1 MRSTTISSVA
11 SLMPRAG
18 LTVLI
23 ALAAACS
30 AQGSSTVIGSSAPG
44 SSDMPGGED
53 PTTSTDPTMPAAST
67 DPSMMG
73 DPTSKDTPAPPL
85 VTGVSI
91 TGIAVFQAV
100 KVPVY
105 SGGKVIAPS
114 SRNSPVVANRPALV
128 RAYVKTD
135 SSYKGSSIT
144 AELRLVD
151 GTTRLPVI
159 KDTKTVSAASTDE
172 DMASTFNFDV
182 PASSLPPGVTY
193 QVLLTQTGGVVP
205 TGSSSARVPNDGG
218 VQSLDV
224 MKSGSLKVVIVPVK
238 YNADGS
244 GRTPDVS
251 AAQLARYKQIFMA
264 RYPAETVDVTARAP
278 WTYSSA
284 ISASGSGFSQVLNAV
299 TNLRKTDGV
308 ADDVYYYGALA
319 PSSSFNSFCG
329 GGCVTGLSTVVDSPS
344 TSYLRA
350 SVGIGYTGDDS
361 TNTAAHEVGHAHGRN
376 HAPCGGASGVD
387 PDYPYSGASIGTWG
401 YDIFAKTLLSPTVGH
416 DMMGYCDNE
425 WVSDYTY
432 TALFDRIAAL
442 NGNPLSGATGQTAP
456 GSGSFQ
462 ARSSQV
468 AEVAGP
474 GGTFRTATVEADGSV
489 TWTDEVELASE
500 PTAGKSL
507 VATFTG
513 ATGTTVGTHTAHF
526 YPYDHL
532 PGGVLIV
539 PAAPKPSAVNGFASK
554 AHLAA
559 TWSTVHIAGLTK
571 STISLA
577 R

>member
-1 MRSTTISSVA
+1 MRTISSLT
-11 SLMPRAG
+11 SLTSVMPRAA
-18 LTVLI
+18 LI
-23 ALAAACS
+23 ALLVGAAACS
-30 AQGSSTVIGSSAPG
+30 AQGSSTVIGNGPS
-44 SSDMPGGED
+44 GGTDGTTGGQD
-53 PTTSTDPTMPAAST
+53 PTTSTDPTTPAGT

-91 TGIAVFQAV
+91 TDIAIFQAV
-100 KVPVY
+100 KVPVVAA
-105 SGGKVIAPS
+105 GKVVAPA
-114 SRNSPVVANRPALV
+114 SRNSPAVANRPALV
-128 RAYVKTD
+128 RAYVKSD
-135 SSYKGSSIT
+135 STYKGGSIT
-144 AELRLVD
+144 AELRLVN
-151 GTTRLPVI
+151 GKTSLPTV
-159 KDTKTVSAASTDE
+159 KDTKTISGASTDAN
-172 DMASTFNFDV
+172 MASTFNFEV
-182 PASSLPPGVTY
+182 PATSLPPGVTY

-205 TGSSSARVPNDGG
+205 TASSTARFPNDGG

-224 MKSGSLKVVIVPVK
+224 MTSGTLKIVIVPVK
-238 YNADGS
+238 YTADGS

-251 AAQLARYKQIFMA
+251 AAQLALYKQTFMA

-278 WTYSSA
+278 WTYASTV
-284 ISASGSGFSQVLNAV
+284 SASGSGFSQVLNAV
-299 TNLRKTDGV
+299 TNLRKTDAV

-329 GGCVTGLSTVVDSPS
+329 SGCVTGLSTVVDSPS
-344 TSYLRA
+344 TSFLRA

-361 TNTAAHEVGHAHGRN
+361 VNTAAHEVGHAHGRN

-387 PDYPYSGASIGTWG
+387 PNFPYSGASIGSWG
-401 YDIFAKTLLSPTVGH
+401 YDIFAKTLLSPSVGH

-442 NGNPLSGATGQTAP
+442 NGNPLSGATGMTG
-456 GSGSFQ
+456 GSGAFQ
-462 ARSSQV
+462 STV

-474 GGTFRTATVEADGSV
+474 GGTFRMADVAADGSV
-489 TWTDEVELASE
+489 TWTNEIELDRE

-507 VATFTG
+507 TATF
-513 ATGTTVGTHTAHF
+513 AAPNGTTVGTHTAHF

-532 PGGVLIV
+532 PGGVLVV
-539 PAAPKPSAVNGFASK
+539 PSAPKPSSLNGFASK
-554 AHLAA
+554 AQLAA
-559 TWSTVHIAGLTK
+559 TWSTVHVAGLANP
-571 STISLA
+571 LA

>member
-1 MRSTTISSVA
+1 MRTGSFSSLSSVA
-11 SLMPRAG
+11 SL
-18 LTVLI
+18 LLI
-23 ALAAACS
+23 VCAAACS
-30 AQGSSTVIGSSAPG
+30 AQGSSTVIGSGPTGGSGDPG
-44 SSDMPGGED
+44 TDGQD
-53 PTTSTDPTMPAAST
+53 PTMSTDPTTPAAPGA

-73 DPTSKDTPAPPL
+73 DPTSKSTPSPPL
-85 VTGVSI
+85 VAGVSI
-91 TGIAVFQAV
+91 TEVAVFQAV

-105 SGGKVIAPS
+105 ANGKVVAPS
-114 SRNSPVVANRPALV
+114 SRNSPVVANRPGLV

-135 SSYKGSSIT
+135 SSYKGGSIT
-144 AELRLVD
+144 AELRLVN
-151 GTTRLPVI
+151 GTTYLPVI
-159 KDTKTVSAASTDE
+159 KDTKTISGASTDA
-172 DMASTFNFDV
+172 DPSSTFNFEV
-182 PASSLPPGVTY
+182 PATSLPPGVTY

-205 TGSSSARVPNDGG
+205 TGSSAARLPNDGG

-224 MKSGSLKVVIVPVK
+224 MKSGTLKVVIVPVK

-251 AAQLARYKQIFMA
+251 AAQLARYQQIFMA
-264 RYPAETVDVTARAP
+264 RSPAETVTVTARAP

-284 ISASGSGFSQVLNAV
+284 VSASGSGFSQVLNAV
-299 TNLRKTDGV
+299 TQLRKTDGV

-319 PSSSFNSFCG
+319 PAASFNSFCG

-344 TSYLRA
+344 TAFLRA

-387 PDYPYSGASIGTWG
+387 PDFPYSGAAIGTWG
-401 YDIFAKTLLSPTVGH
+401 YDILAKTFISPTVGH

-456 GSGSFQ
+456 GSNNFANVGS
-462 ARSSQV
+462 V
-468 AEVAGP
+468 ANASNVEVAGP
-474 GGTFRTATVEADGSV
+474 GGTFRMADVAADGSV
-489 TWTDEVELASE
+489 TWTNEIELDRE

-513 ATGTTVGTHTAHF
+513 SNGATVGEHTAHF

-532 PGGVLIV
+532 PGGVLVV
-539 PAAPKPSAVNGFASK
+539 PSAPKPSAVNGFASK
-554 AHLAA
+554 AQLAA
-559 TWSTVHIAGLTK
+559 TWSTVHVAGLANPLT
-571 STISLA
+571 